1 MLLLLFLPTCA
12 HIYPDAYKILKTCPQ
27 TERAK
32 RAECVRITYL
42 SVTYFYLLLS
52 GACLCRS
59 CACLCLFVGALLF
72 ARLCL
77 LLCLLEIS
85 HISHLSSDFFSS
97 LYTRTRFPFI
107 VSQVFFCVF
116 FCFFVVSFVVSF
128 FLRSCT
134 PPRGFW
140 SPRWPQVGSILEP
153 CWSHFGAFLGAALA
167 SQLKTVLRCDFDR
180 FLIDFRPPESS
191 KNIEK
196 HKVF

>member
-1 MLLLLFLPTCA
+1 MLLLLPTCA

-77 LLCLLEIS
+77 LLCLLDIS

-107 VSQVFFCVF
+107 VSQDFVGLFLGLLFGVVFGFGSVF
-116 FCFFVVSFVVSF
+116 AFE
-128 FLRSCT
+128 RAQDG
-134 PPRGFW
+134 PKRFW
-140 SPRWPQVGSILEP
+140 SP
-153 CWSHFGAFLGAALA
+153 
-167 SQLKTVLRCDFDR
+167 T
-180 FLIDFRPPESS
+180 
-191 KNIEK
+191 
-196 HKVF
+196 

>member
-1 MLLLLFLPTCA
+1 MLLLLPTCP

-107 VSQVFFCVF
+107 VSQVFFLSFFVF
-116 FCFFVVSFVVSF
+116 FRSRLVCRSF
-128 FLRSCT
+128 FALVRL
-134 PPRGFW
+134 
-140 SPRWPQVGSILEP
+140 QEGSGAQDGPKLGR
-153 CWSHFGAFLGAALA
+153 CWSHVGAILEHCW
-167 SQLKTVLRCDFDR
+167 VL
-180 FLIDFRPPESS
+180 LWLLNLRPL
-191 KNIEK
+191 
-196 HKVF
+196 